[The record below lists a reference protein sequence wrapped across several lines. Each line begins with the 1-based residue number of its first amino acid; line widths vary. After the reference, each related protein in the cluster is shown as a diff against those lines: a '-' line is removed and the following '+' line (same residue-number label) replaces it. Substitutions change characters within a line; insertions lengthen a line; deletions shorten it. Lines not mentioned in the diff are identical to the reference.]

1 MEFIENHQPDRLAEL
16 FDKDLFVYANVP
28 YKIKSYAE
36 TLKDP
41 KDTISFDDA
50 LDQTIRNRKDE
61 LGADGALLRAQNNT
75 IYKVNGIE
83 KLLATVL
90 SKISNFIPEGGIW
103 MNTQRPEWNDA
114 NNALVG
120 NGVSMVTLYYLRR
133 FLKFFEKTAA
143 QGLGKELAL
152 SSELAEFFK
161 EIHHTFEQFRGKLD
175 GKITDRERKQILD
188 GLGKAGST
196 YRTTIYNSNFSGDK
210 TQLPKSELLQF
221 LKLALDFLDHTIAA
235 NKRADNLYHSYN
247 LMSLTNDEEIRISNL
262 PEMLEGSCHLGI
274 QLHFFRKKFG
284 TFGCLKSKCF
294 VPKRPIQLCIVPGQT
309 IAHLHP

>member
-1 MEFIENHQPDRLAEL
+1 
-16 FDKDLFVYANVP
+16 
-28 YKIKSYAE
+28 
-36 TLKDP
+36 
-41 KDTISFDDA
+41 
-50 LDQTIRNRKDE
+50 
-61 LGADGALLRAQNNT
+61 
-75 IYKVNGIE
+75 
-83 KLLATVL
+83 
-90 SKISNFIPEGGIW
+90 

-161 EIHHTFEQFRGKLD
+161 EIHHTFEQYRGKLD

-262 PEMLEGSCHLGI
+262 PEMLEGQVAILGSNCI
-274 QLHFFRKKFG
+274 SSEKSLALLDA
-284 TFGCLKSKCF
+284 LKASALYLSL
-294 VPKRPIQLCIVPGQT
+294 IHI
-309 IAHLHP
+309 